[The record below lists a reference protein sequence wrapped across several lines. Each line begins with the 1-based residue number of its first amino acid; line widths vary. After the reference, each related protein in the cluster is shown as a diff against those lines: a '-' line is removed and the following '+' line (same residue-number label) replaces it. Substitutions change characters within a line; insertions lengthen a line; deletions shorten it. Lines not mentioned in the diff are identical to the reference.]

1 MNLDGR
7 YERKRILDGLVRK
20 FGIKPEEVINYKD
33 IEEIKR
39 RVKIYDLKG
48 EISDTDFL
56 VLYNLINSFYNEMM
70 EKICNEKFY
79 IWSDYK
85 KKLSSNK
92 AEGAEEEYQKRLTS
106 NKEGKRKEIDDFDEM
121 LKDIR

>member
-1 MNLDGR
+1 
-7 YERKRILDGLVRK
+7 
-20 FGIKPEEVINYKD
+20 
-33 IEEIKR
+33 
-39 RVKIYDLKG
+39 
-48 EISDTDFL
+48 
-56 VLYNLINSFYNEMM
+56 MM

-79 IWSDYK
+79 IWSDYQ